1 MCLIKNLKG
10 INTCHCVTNS
20 INHLWVELSI
30 TIFSHSCWLAKSCL
44 KLKLIGIM
52 NYVLVPCKHCWP
64 FTFTITVL
72 CRVTK
77 AAWKVKK
84 KEKRLDKISK
94 DCHEDQHT
102 KQSHSV
108 IEHRTLFDENY
119 QHSLQRDLTM
129 WLVSCTGPRHLHSR
143 QNCGKTHLMWA
154 VGEVH
159 ASDVHSGFDHL
170 FQHLHRPGGWP
181 CRQSLK
187 VKD

>member
-1 MCLIKNLKG
+1 MLACLVLLKVKADWH
-10 INTCHCVTNS
+10 N
-20 INHLWVELSI
+20 ELRACSLQALL
-30 TIFSHSCWLAKSCL
+30 TIYFHHNCFMQSYQSCL
-44 KLKLIGIM
+44 KS
-52 NYVLVPCKHCWP
+52 
-64 FTFTITVL
+64 
-72 CRVTK
+72 
-77 AAWKVKK
+77 KK

-154 VGEVH
+154 MGEVH